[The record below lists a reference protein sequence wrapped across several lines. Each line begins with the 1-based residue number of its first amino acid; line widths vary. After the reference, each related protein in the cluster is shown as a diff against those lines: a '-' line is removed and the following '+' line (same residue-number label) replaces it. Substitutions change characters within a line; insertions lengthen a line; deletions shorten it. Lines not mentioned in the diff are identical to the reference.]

1 MEYRGDYLKIGIIA
15 DTHENL
21 PMIAKAV
28 ERFNKE
34 NVEIVFHAGDIIAGF
49 TVKEFKN
56 LKAKLYLVFGN
67 NDGDRFFLRS
77 RFKEVGEFYE
87 TRYET
92 ELEIQNSKFKILMIH
107 QPDFLE
113 QLIASQRYDV
123 IIYGHTHQVDVR
135 EEGKTLII
143 NPGEC
148 GGWLTGKPTCAILT
162 LPERKIEICN
172 L

>member
-1 MEYRGDYLKIGIIA
+1 MEYKIGIIA

-21 PMIAKAV
+21 PLIAKAV
-28 ERFNKE
+28 ECFNKE
-34 NVEIVFHAGDIIAGF
+34 NVQAVFHAGDIIAPF

-56 LKAKLYLVFGN
+56 LKAKMYLVFGN
-67 NDGDRFFLRS
+67 NDGDKFLLRS
-77 RFKEVGEFYE
+77 KFKEIGEFYE

-92 ELEIQNSKFKILMIH
+92 EIEVDTSHRQRILLIH

-113 QLIASQRYDV
+113 QLIASQRYDI

-148 GGWLTGKPTCAILT
+148 GGWLTGKSTCAILT
-162 LPERKIEICN
+162 LPERKVEIIE

>member
-1 MEYRGDYLKIGIIA
+1 LEYKKDNHLIGIIA

-21 PMIAKAV
+21 PLIAKAV
-28 ERFNKE
+28 EIFNKE
-34 NVEIVFHAGDIIAGF
+34 NVEFVFHAGDIIAPF

-67 NDGDRFFLRS
+67 NDGDRFLLRAK
-77 RFKEVGEFYE
+77 FKDIGEFYE

-92 ELEIQNSKFKILMIH
+92 EINGQRILLIH

-123 IIYGHTHQVDVR
+123 IIYGHTHEVEVR
-135 EEGKTLII
+135 EEGKTLVI

-148 GGWLTGKPTCAILT
+148 GGWVTGRKTCAILS
-162 LPERKIEICN
+162 LPDRKVKIID